1 MAYCANCGY
10 PLTRGR
16 HFCGNCGR
24 PVDEVSAA
32 APTQAIKWLWISLAG
47 LVVAAA
53 IACVLVFA
61 VFKGGDEAAAT
72 PEETVR
78 RLLSV
83 MENKDADALFALFD
97 PVAVEDALGGA
108 DLEIVKELLV
118 ETWAESAFDYKSIEF
133 SDIKTTTEKT
143 SDTTATVTIVEG
155 TVTVTNTEG
164 STATEDVQDSG
175 QPVRFAVIE
184 RDGSW
189 YVDPS
194 MFE

>member
-10 PLTRGR
+10 PLSRGR

-24 PVDEVSAA
+24 PVDKGSAA
-32 APTQAIKWLWISLAG
+32 ASTQAIKWLWISLGG

-72 PEETVR
+72 PEGTVR

-97 PVAVEDALGGA
+97 PVAVEDVLGGA
-108 DLEIVKELLV
+108 DLETVKERLL
-118 ETWAESAFDYKSIEF
+118 ETWAESAFDYESIEF
-133 SDIKTTTEKT
+133 SDIKTITKEN

-164 STATEDVQDSG
+164 LTATEDVQDSD
-175 QPVRFAVIE
+175 QPVTFVVIE
-184 RDGSW
+184 RDGAW

-194 MFE
+194 MFD